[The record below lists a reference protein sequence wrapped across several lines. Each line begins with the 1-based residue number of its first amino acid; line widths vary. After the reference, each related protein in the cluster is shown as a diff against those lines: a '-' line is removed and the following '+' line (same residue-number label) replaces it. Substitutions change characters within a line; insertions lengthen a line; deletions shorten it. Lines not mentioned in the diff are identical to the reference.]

1 MNWIICIYHASSFDL
16 CVCHNPE
23 ENINVLK
30 QCTIIEQILA
40 FRLGGRIR
48 VRSRA
53 CLRTI
58 DHPATEDELNQESN
72 TILSNKNNSAATS
85 VCRECRALLGEAIT
99 PAAPDCS
106 EKKCFQVQA
115 VVVMMG

>member
-1 MNWIICIYHASSFDL
+1 MFANTQKKYKCIEAVHERI
-16 CVCHNPE
+16 P
-23 ENINVLK
+23 
-30 QCTIIEQILA
+30 A

-53 CLRTI
+53 CLKTI
-58 DHPATEDELNQESN
+58 DHPASEDELNQESN
-72 TILSNKNNSAATS
+72 KILSNKNNSDATS

-99 PAAPDCS
+99 PAAPRLQDCS

>member
-16 CVCHNPE
+16 GVCHHQE

-58 DHPATEDELNQESN
+58 DHPASEDELNQESN
-72 TILSNKNNSAATS
+72 KILSNKNNSDATS

-99 PAAPDCS
+99 PAAPRL
-106 EKKCFQVQA
+106 Q
-115 VVVMMG
+115 